1 MSEHPVQR
9 NEYKIFLSCEDD
21 IKVEDDRIE
30 KKLKDFL
37 LKTENREIYIKCVKK
52 RENIKLAM
60 QDMED
65 VNENCVY
72 VINTHRD
79 LDNTAYWQLGYAMGR
94 KIKIIGYYKGE
105 KYLFSWDN
113 IPGNDDEKLRKF
125 LVEDIGID
133 WAEDAKIDKSND
145 GTTISIY
152 KDEKNS
158 AKIIMGVNKE
168 KAILKISDGRT
179 RDLKVKT
186 DNNKLNL
193 YEENKKKIRGDVN
206 TLTNQYHSDNSIHF
220 LELISHHIT
229 KTIGALFEDWDK
241 LYDASKKEPE
251 AT

>member
-60 QDMED
+60 QDLED

-94 KIKIIGYYKGE
+94 KIKIIGYY
-105 KYLFSWDN
+105 
-113 IPGNDDEKLRKF
+113 
-125 LVEDIGID
+125 
-133 WAEDAKIDKSND
+133 D
-145 GTTISIY
+145 G
-152 KDEKNS
+152 
-158 AKIIMGVNKE
+158 
-168 KAILKISDGRT
+168 
-179 RDLKVKT
+179 
-186 DNNKLNL
+186 
-193 YEENKKKIRGDVN
+193 ENKKKIRGDVN
-206 TLTNQYHSDNSIHF
+206 TLTNHSHSDNSIHF

-229 KTIGALFEDWDK
+229 KTIGVVFEDWDK
-241 LYDASKKEPE
+241 LYDGSKKEPE
-251 AT
+251 ATR

>member
-21 IKVEDDRIE
+21 IKVEDVRIE

-37 LKTENREIYIKCVKK
+37 LKTENREIHIKCVKK

-60 QDMED
+60 QDLED

-72 VINTHRD
+72 VIDTHRN
-79 LDNTAYWQLGYAMGR
+79 LDNVAYWQLGYAMGR
-94 KIKIIGYYKGE
+94 KIKIIGYY
-105 KYLFSWDN
+105 
-113 IPGNDDEKLRKF
+113 
-125 LVEDIGID
+125 
-133 WAEDAKIDKSND
+133 D
-145 GTTISIY
+145 G
-152 KDEKNS
+152 
-158 AKIIMGVNKE
+158 
-168 KAILKISDGRT
+168 
-179 RDLKVKT
+179 
-186 DNNKLNL
+186 
-193 YEENKKKIRGDVN
+193 ENKKKIHEDVN

-229 KTIGALFEDWDK
+229 KTIDVVFEDWDK